1 MNQGYNPES
10 QRKQGKINMQTY
22 SPEVHETVPLIQRD
36 YAVRRVEKN
45 PSPHFY
51 PKKGKIT

>member
-1 MNQGYNPES
+1 
-10 QRKQGKINMQTY
+10 MQTY